1 MAAKQYLWNVEI
13 DEIPYKIEYVKG
25 KVSINNG
32 EAVSLNKFRHNSKLG
47 SSEIFIPVG
56 DKELVM
62 YSGNFGV
69 VLTKDGKNC
78 LTGEPFTPPVMPKWV
93 WVFVV
98 LYAIDFFA
106 LLGGLLGGAIN
117 FGAFGLTTTIASS
130 AKTTG
135 KKLALCIGLY
145 VILTVLEFV
154 IALVITNALY
164 GGLR

>member
-78 LTGEPFTPPVMPKWV
+78 LTGEPFTPPVMPSGYGFLWYYMPSTFSPCLAV
-93 WVFVV
+93 SSEVPSISV
-98 LYAIDFFA
+98 L
-106 LLGGLLGGAIN
+106 
-117 FGAFGLTTTIASS
+117 
-130 AKTTG
+130 
-135 KKLALCIGLY
+135 
-145 VILTVLEFV
+145 
-154 IALVITNALY
+154 LV
-164 GGLR
+164 